1 MYPRLPACRFRFSA
15 MRLYTVGRQRGI
27 LYTTVYCVSAMFKSS
42 FNFHSGARPEYPH
55 RDRRSDCLPRGIICG
70 DSVSTT
76 EEGGGGK
83 EEGGMGGQRTE
94 GVGGE
99 GGGGGRATKRGQRQI
114 GVAAARRGH
123 QLSRWSRQMRRVELC
138 SDVVVSGL
146 RSSEQRQCRLTGQKV
161 NTLSPRLKASV

>member
-1 MYPRLPACRFRFSA
+1 MD
-15 MRLYTVGRQRGI
+15 GR
-27 LYTTVYCVSAMFKSS
+27 A
-42 FNFHSGARPEYPH
+42 E
-55 RDRRSDCLPRGIICG
+55 DR
-70 DSVSTT
+70 
-76 EEGGGGK
+76 
-83 EEGGMGGQRTE
+83 

-99 GGGGGRATKRGQRQI
+99 GGGVGRDTKRGQRQI